1 MRFLSI
7 YLNNYIGIYNGMG
20 LYEIFIDMTKCRNR
34 ITIIR
39 GDNGSGKS
47 TLSKA
52 MNLFPDPNEAFIP
65 GMKAVK
71 EIFLLDNNV
80 KYNLCFIHDVKPTG
94 ERTTTKAYIRKSIND
109 GPFVELN
116 ENGNV
121 TSYKDILY
129 DELGLDTN
137 FAALSQLS
145 NDDRGLVDKK
155 PAERKRFVNSIISS
169 LEVYNDIYK
178 TLTKKST
185 NFKSMINSITA
196 KLNMIGSEENI
207 ANELESVENNINTL
221 QNLKDKAIQD
231 LATCQSTISI
241 LDPDGSIQE
250 KSKTANADYKKYTA
264 EYEKIK
270 SIMDSIIKSNYITS
284 SNYKDGYNKI
294 VEEKTSLITQNQ
306 IDKSSLET
314 LLIRQEEKLG
324 ELNRKIQS
332 LNSIESEYDYNTSI
346 SMRDKLMSELKQ
358 IHDYIY
364 SNTGIDN
371 ILSITKDEYIVA
383 IKSLEELSSD
393 IKSFRQS
400 VDLKT
405 STYLINTYVNFGR
418 IDNKEDISGIDNDI
432 SILKEREAKVNSE
445 INSIE
450 SKLSLLDIL
459 NIKPKDCVDDSCPFI
474 KDAMDFSKTNPV
486 DRLSKLGNEL
496 EDIHAQIRGLEQAK
510 IDKEKFNS
518 SIDIFKQIVKE
529 VEKNRYILS
538 KLQNGEMFD
547 NISDFF
553 NKLMANYSFE
563 YMDKLYECVDIANMI
578 DVYKEKKSSLE
589 KINADIKI
597 HENNEEFIKSINSDI
612 DSINSTLTDISNNI
626 ESINAEIANRNI
638 SIAKLQNLESA
649 YISILDNEE
658 KANQLLT
665 HISEI
670 EANLSDI
677 NNSMQSIGQAISD
690 GQIYK
695 NDIIRLGNDIQPLM
709 KRRDYLNHSIQMMSE
724 YKMEL
729 QDLQSKY
736 DFVETLKYYS
746 SPTTGIQL
754 VFMELYMGK
763 IIALANELLSL
774 LFNNQFVIQPFI
786 INDTEFRIPCLGSG
800 YLNDDISSMSSSQKG
815 MISMILSFSLLHH
828 SSTKYNII
836 KLDEIDG
843 PLDYNNRLFFIDV
856 LNRIMD
862 IMGTEQCIMISHNSE
877 LQVDESDII
886 LLKHD
891 KDNVDYRRGNIIWS
905 Y

>member
-1 MRFLSI
+1 
-7 YLNNYIGIYNGMG
+7 
-20 LYEIFIDMTKCRNR
+20 
-34 ITIIR
+34 
-39 GDNGSGKS
+39 
-47 TLSKA
+47 
-52 MNLFPDPNEAFIP
+52 
-65 GMKAVK
+65 
-71 EIFLLDNNV
+71 
-80 KYNLCFIHDVKPTG
+80 
-94 ERTTTKAYIRKSIND
+94 
-109 GPFVELN
+109 
-116 ENGNV
+116 
-121 TSYKDILY
+121 
-129 DELGLDTN
+129 
-137 FAALSQLS
+137 
-145 NDDRGLVDKK
+145 
-155 PAERKRFVNSIISS
+155 
-169 LEVYNDIYK
+169 
-178 TLTKKST
+178 
-185 NFKSMINSITA
+185 
-196 KLNMIGSEENI
+196 
-207 ANELESVENNINTL
+207 
-221 QNLKDKAIQD
+221 
-231 LATCQSTISI
+231 
-241 LDPDGSIQE
+241 
-250 KSKTANADYKKYTA
+250 
-264 EYEKIK
+264 
-270 SIMDSIIKSNYITS
+270 
-284 SNYKDGYNKI
+284 
-294 VEEKTSLITQNQ
+294 
-306 IDKSSLET
+306 
-314 LLIRQEEKLG
+314 
-324 ELNRKIQS
+324 
-332 LNSIESEYDYNTSI
+332 
-346 SMRDKLMSELKQ
+346 
-358 IHDYIY
+358 
-364 SNTGIDN
+364 
-371 ILSITKDEYIVA
+371 
-383 IKSLEELSSD
+383 
-393 IKSFRQS
+393 
-400 VDLKT
+400 
-405 STYLINTYVNFGR
+405 
-418 IDNKEDISGIDNDI
+418 
-432 SILKEREAKVNSE
+432 
-445 INSIE
+445 
-450 SKLSLLDIL
+450 
-459 NIKPKDCVDDSCPFI
+459 
-474 KDAMDFSKTNPV
+474 MDFSKTNPV